1 MVERI
6 ASFVSNTNINRSSMR
21 LQAEFSKLTQQ
32 AASGLKSETYSG
44 IARDTQYLLKLE
56 ADLAASKRMAA
67 DLTTVTTRLET
78 SFDALNGMTDMIAG
92 TIANVSAAISGG
104 QLSPDEMLARAQA
117 SYDSMSAA
125 LNTKIG
131 DRYLFGGSATGA
143 PPVDVA
149 DPAYPIFTIP
159 SAPNT
164 AYYQGNHDAHTVRAA
179 NGLDIDYSIH
189 ADQPGFEKAL
199 RAMNLIINN
208 PGDNATLTEALGL
221 LQEANDEIGVMA
233 HRVSLH
239 AGTVE
244 NQLAARSATTTH
256 LTNTINDLRGVNVAD
271 ATVRAK
277 EIESQLTASFSLTA
291 TLLSLR
297 IVDYLR

>member
-6 ASFVSNTNINRSSMR
+6 ASFVTNTNINRNTMR

-67 DLTTVTTRLET
+67 DLTTVTTRIET
-78 SFDALNGMTDMIAG
+78 MFDALNGMTDEIAG

-104 QLSPDEMLARAQA
+104 QLSPDEMASRAQA
-117 SYDSMSAA
+117 TYDSLAAA
-125 LNTKIG
+125 LNTRIG
-131 DRYLFGGSATGA
+131 DRYVFGGSTTTIA
-143 PPVDVA
+143 PVDVNDA
-149 DPAYPIFTIP
+149 AYPIFTTP

-164 AYYQGNHDAHTVRAA
+164 AYYQGNHDAQIVRAA
-179 NGLDIDYSIH
+179 NGFDVDYSLH
-189 ADQPGFEKAL
+189 ADQAGFEKSL
-199 RAMNLIINN
+199 RALNLIINN

-233 HRVSLH
+233 HRVSLN
-239 AGTVE
+239 AGTME
-244 NQLAARSATTTH
+244 NQLAARNATNTH
-256 LTNTINDLRGVNVAD
+256 LTNTISDLRGVNVAD
-271 ATVRAK
+271 ATLRSK
-277 EIESQLTASFSLTA
+277 EIEAQLTASFSLTA